1 MDFKNR
7 FYLCVKVGYS
17 SYEIRF
23 QPEYHKK
30 KMLKYA
36 FLSILFL
43 LPMVSF
49 VFAVEQTIL
58 DTKELVV
65 VYDAGLD
72 QTARQALAAYS
83 VIKKELET
91 LFQWRVDFRPTLVL
105 LNDKNRFRQMA
116 GHEIVVAYALP
127 KKKVVVIDQ
136 SKMNTSPFTLQ
147 TTFKHEL
154 CHLLLHHKIRND
166 NLPRWLDE
174 GICQWAS
181 DGLADIIMDAKR
193 DLLPAAIL
201 SDTDF
206 DLDTLQYQFPRENNA
221 LILAYEQSKSVVEYL
236 NRVYGSQSI
245 LDFLKLLQQGYD
257 LKSAFEIR
265 FKTSFDEFKDRWRA
279 HLKKNINWFTYLSV
293 HLYEILFVSAALL
306 TIFGF
311 IRKIIRR
318 RAYSMQEDE
327 EDEALF

>member
-1 MDFKNR
+1 MGKR
-7 FYLCVKVGYS
+7 A
-17 SYEIRF
+17 I
-23 QPEYHKK
+23 
-30 KMLKYA
+30 
-36 FLSILFL
+36 LSILFL
-43 LPMVSF
+43 LSMVSY

-58 DTKELVV
+58 ETRELVV
-65 VYDAGLD
+65 VYDAGLE
-72 QTARQALAAYS
+72 QTAQQALAAYS
-83 VIKKELET
+83 VIKPELEKS
-91 LFQWRVDFRPTLVL
+91 FQWRLDFRPTLVL
-105 LNDKNRFRQMA
+105 LNDRKRFRQMA
-116 GHEIVVAYALP
+116 GHELVVAYALP
-127 KKKVVVIDQ
+127 KKKVVVIDH

-154 CHLLLHHKIRND
+154 CHLLLHHYIKDD

-174 GICQWAS
+174 GVCQWAS

-206 DLDTLQYQFPRENNA
+206 DLEKLQHQFPRDKNG
-221 LILAYEQSKSVVEYL
+221 LILAYEQSKSVLEYL
-236 NRVYGSQSI
+236 NREYGSQAI

-257 LKSAFEIR
+257 FKSAFEIR
-265 FKTSFDEFKDRWRA
+265 FATSFDVFEYQWRA
-279 HLKKNINWFTYLSV
+279 HLKKNINWFTYLSI

-318 RAYSMQEDE
+318 RAYSQQEDE
-327 EDEALF
+327 EDEAIT

>member
-1 MDFKNR
+1 MKR
-7 FYLCVKVGYS
+7 
-17 SYEIRF
+17 
-23 QPEYHKK
+23 
-30 KMLKYA
+30 A
-36 FLSILFL
+36 FLSIIFL
-43 LPMVSF
+43 LSMVSL
-49 VFAVEQTIL
+49 VFAVEQAVL

-65 VYDAGLD
+65 VYDAGLE
-72 QTARQALAAYS
+72 QTAQQALVAYS
-83 VIKKELET
+83 VIKPELEKS
-91 LFQWRVDFRPTLVL
+91 FQWQLDFRPTLVL
-105 LNDKNRFRQMA
+105 LDDRKRFRQMA
-116 GHEIVVAYALP
+116 GHELIVAYALP

-154 CHLLLHHKIRND
+154 CHLLLHHYIKD
-166 NLPRWLDE
+166 DHLPRWLDE

-206 DLDTLQYQFPRENNA
+206 DLEALQHQFPRDKNA

-236 NRVYGSQSI
+236 NREYGSQGI

-257 LKSAFEIR
+257 FKSAFEIR
-265 FKTSFDEFKDRWRA
+265 FATSFDAFKSQWRA
-279 HLKKNINWFTYLSV
+279 HLKKNINWFTYLSI
-293 HLYEILFVSAALL
+293 HLYEILFISAALL

-318 RAYSMQEDE
+318 RDYSRWEDE
-327 EDEALF
+327 EEEDST